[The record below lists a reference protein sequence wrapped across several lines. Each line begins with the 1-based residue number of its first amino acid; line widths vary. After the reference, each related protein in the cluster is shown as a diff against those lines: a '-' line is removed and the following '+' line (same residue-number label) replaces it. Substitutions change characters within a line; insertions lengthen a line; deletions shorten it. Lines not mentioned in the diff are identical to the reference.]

1 VEAEEMRVVL
11 DSARIKRGDWVLA
24 ANAIFSEGI
33 HLVTGKIGS
42 GKSTLAMLMAGILLP
57 EEGNIACEGI
67 STRMLSMQF
76 PEYHITGSTVTSE
89 IASWGIDVPAVL
101 EASGLIGR
109 GGEDPFRLSRGELKR
124 LHLACILA
132 REWDLLLLDEP
143 FSSLDHAGKSWVCR
157 KIEARRSGITIFFT
171 HEQWVLPRV
180 HHLWMMDPPGIQYL
194 GRIPEAI
201 PRWSSP
207 PPYIRRLLERGGTP
221 DNVTLEDALEA
232 ECRIPD

>member
-1 VEAEEMRVVL
+1 MKVVL
-11 DSARIKRGDWVLA
+11 DTACIRRGDWVLA
-24 ANAIFSEGI
+24 PNAIFSEGI

-42 GKSTLAMLMAGILLP
+42 GKSTLAMLLAGILLP
-57 EEGNIACEGI
+57 EDGNVVYEGI

-76 PEYHITGSTVTSE
+76 PEYHVTGSTVQSE
-89 IASWGIDVPAVL
+89 IASWGIDVPVVL

-132 REWDLLLLDEP
+132 REWDLLLLDES

-157 KIEARRSGITIFFT
+157 KIEERKRGITILFT

-180 HHLWMMDPPGIQYL
+180 HHLWKMDPPGIQYL
-194 GRIPEAI
+194 GEVPETI

-207 PPYIRRLLERGGTP
+207 PLYIRRLVERGSVP
-221 DNVTLEDALEA
+221 DNITLEDALEA